1 MGLSS
6 PGRVVGVGV
15 DGVAVVDVDGVRRRV
30 RLVLLRA
37 AGIDVA
43 DGDWVLVQFDL
54 AVAWL
59 DEDEAGQLVQLLA
72 DLPAARAHRPA
83 PAYHRQAA

>member
-37 AGIDVA
+37 AGVDVA

-59 DEDEAGQLVQLLA
+59 DEDEAGRLIQLLA
-72 DLPAARAHRPA
+72 DLPAARSHRPA
-83 PAYHRQAA
+83 SPYHQQAA

>member
-37 AGIDVA
+37 AGV
-43 DGDWVLVQFDL
+43 DL

-59 DEDEAGQLVQLLA
+59 DEDEAGRLIQLLA
-72 DLPAARAHRPA
+72 DLPAARSHRPA
-83 PAYHRQAA
+83 SPYHQQAA